1 MIICA
6 DDFGM
11 SDAIN
16 RAVLDLV
23 AESKVTAV
31 SCAVSHP
38 SCSPQSVR
46 QLVKCAQNVDIG
58 LHLVLTSE
66 GRPLAPSSCVSLATE
81 GKFHDFG
88 ILLCRSYMRRLD
100 RWAVQAEI
108 TAQYQRF
115 EAMAGRPPHFID
127 GHLHVHQFPVIR
139 EALLD
144 LVCELPP
151 SRRPYVRNTRMSLG
165 QAVRAGASLPKTL
178 LVGTPG
184 RAFRRRVMRCGVA
197 TNTGF
202 AGVYNYRPASKSF
215 RIFTL
220 FLKGL
225 PGPNDMLVVHPGL
238 EERWRRREYEA
249 LRNWN
254 APSGIANRFRWD
266 KLSSPNEV

>member
-11 SDAIN
+11 SEAIN

-23 AESKVTAV
+23 AESKLTAV

-38 SCSPQSVR
+38 SCRAQSVR
-46 QLVKCAQNVDIG
+46 QLVKCAQNVDVG

-66 GRPLAPSSCVSLATE
+66 GRPSATTCGSLATD

-88 ILLCRSYMRRLD
+88 TLLRRSYTRRLNK
-100 RWAVQAEI
+100 RAVRAEI

-115 EAMAGRPPHFID
+115 EAMAERPPHFID

-151 SRRPYVRNTRMSLG
+151 SRRPYVRNTHMSLG
-165 QAVRAGASLPKTL
+165 QAMRAGASLPKTL
-178 LVGTPG
+178 LIGTPG
-184 RAFRRRVMRCGVA
+184 RTFRRRVTRCGVA

-202 AGVYNYRPASKSF
+202 AGVYNYRPAGKSF
-215 RIFTL
+215 KIFAV
-220 FLKGL
+220 FLKSL
-225 PGPNDMLVVHPGL
+225 SGPNDMLVVHPGL

-249 LRNWN
+249 LRKWN
-254 APSGIANRFRWD
+254 APAGVANRFMWD
-266 KLSSPNEV
+266 ARLSPNEV

>member
-11 SDAIN
+11 SEAIN
-16 RAVLDLV
+16 RAVMDLV

-38 SCSPQSVR
+38 SCCAQSLK
-46 QLVKCAQNVDIG
+46 QLVKCAQNVDVG

-66 GRPLAPSSCVSLATE
+66 GRPSATTCGSLATD

-88 ILLCRSYMRRLD
+88 TLLRRSYTRRLN
-100 RWAVQAEI
+100 RLAVQAEI
-108 TAQYQRF
+108 MAQYQRF
-115 EAMAGRPPHFID
+115 VAMAERPPHFMD

-144 LVCELPP
+144 LVCQLPP
-151 SRRPYVRNTRMSLG
+151 SGRPYVRNTRMSLG
-165 QAVRAGASLPKTL
+165 QAVRSGASLPKTL
-178 LVGTPG
+178 LIGTPG

-202 AGVYNYRPASKSF
+202 AGVYNYLPASKSF